1 MEKNIMKLTS
11 EQKGYIID
19 KLFIDNLIEKEN
31 LEKIIK
37 EDFDQIAINE
47 TLETIETNTSI
58 IKILKSQI

>member
-1 MEKNIMKLTS
+1 MKLTS